1 MAACT
6 ILAELP
12 MVLILVAAYALA
24 RKTEISVIQVF
35 DDNPR
40 PRWSGNELHFVALLA
55 GYTTVL
61 SRKREASLA
70 VIHGLALG
78 LPVNQGKIDS
88 VVIGVTPRALF
99 VIGGICPQ
107 PEGVH
112 AATLPDS
119 LADLC
124 MTFKA
129 FELFGAP
136 AQPMTF
142 GTVCRS

>member
-6 ILAELP
+6 ILAKLP
-12 MVLILVAAYALA
+12 MVLILVAAYAIA

-40 PRWSGNELHFVALLA
+40 PRRSGNKLHFVAPLA
-55 GYTTVL
+55 GDTTVL

-99 VIGGICPQ
+99 VTGGISPQ

-112 AATLPDS
+112 AAPLPDS

-124 MTFKA
+124 MTFKT
-129 FELFGAP
+129 FELLCAP
-136 AQPMTF
+136 AEPMTL
-142 GTVCRS
+142 GAVCRS